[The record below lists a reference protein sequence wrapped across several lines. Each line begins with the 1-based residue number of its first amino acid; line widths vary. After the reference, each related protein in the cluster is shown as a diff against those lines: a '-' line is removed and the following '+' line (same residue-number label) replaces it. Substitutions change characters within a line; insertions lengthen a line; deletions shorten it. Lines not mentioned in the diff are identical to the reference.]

1 MKKKLNNSYV
11 SPKSNFAVEDFPV
24 LESAKYL
31 LKLAS
36 TEAELE
42 SILRLRFEVFNIEK
56 GLGLATS
63 NISQKDRD
71 KFDAVFHHFMLI
83 SKETGKTIG
92 TYRLQ
97 TYTMASQNF
106 GFYAAKEYNIH
117 EITESIIQASVEV
130 GRVCIA
136 REDRNI
142 QALLLLYKGLLNY
155 LNLSGNQY
163 CFGCTLLP
171 TLCPIQAACTY
182 NYFQQNNLMH
192 PSILVYPKAEYLL
205 ELPQHYPDS
214 SHVEIPNILQVYF
227 QLGAKICS
235 LPAIYRQFKVI
246 DFLTILDSAN
256 FAKL

>member
-1 MKKKLNNSYV
+1 MEKNINTNYP
-11 SPKSNFAVEDFPV
+11 SPSSSFDLQDFPV
-24 LESAKYL
+24 LQSAKYI

-42 SILRLRFEVFNIEK
+42 SILRLRFEVFNIEQ

-63 NISQKDRD
+63 HLTQMDRD

-97 TYTMASQNF
+97 TYTMASQYL
-106 GFYAAKEYNIH
+106 GFYAAKAYNLNGIPD
-117 EITESIIQASVEV
+117 SIIKASVEI

-136 REDRNI
+136 REHRNI
-142 QALLLLYKGLLNY
+142 QALLLIYKGLVNY
-155 LNLSGNQY
+155 LSWSGNQY

-171 TLCPIQAACTY
+171 TLSPVQAACTY
-182 NYFQQNNLMH
+182 NYFQENNLMH
-192 PSILVYPKAEYLL
+192 SSILVHPNPDYFL
-205 ELPQHYPDS
+205 ELPQDYPDS
-214 SHVEIPNILQVYF
+214 SHVKIPNILQVYF

-235 LPAIYRQFKVI
+235 FPSIYRQFKVI

>member
-1 MKKKLNNSYV
+1 MKKNFNNSDV
-11 SPKSNFAVEDFPV
+11 SPSSSFALQDFPV
-24 LESAKYL
+24 LQSAKYI

-42 SILRLRFEVFNIEK
+42 SILRLRFEVFNIEQ

-63 NISQKDRD
+63 NVSQMDRD

-83 SKETGKTIG
+83 SKETKKTIG

-97 TYTMASQNF
+97 TYTMASEAF
-106 GFYAAKEYNIH
+106 GFYAAKEYNLNDIPDL
-117 EITESIIQASVEV
+117 IIKASVEI

-136 REDRNI
+136 REHRNL
-142 QALLLLYKGLLNY
+142 QALLLLYQGLLNY

-171 TLCPIQAACTY
+171 TLCPVQAACTY

-192 PSILVYPKAEYLL
+192 SSILVYPNAEYLL
-205 ELPQHYPDS
+205 ELPQQYPDS
-214 SHVEIPNILQVYF
+214 SDVEIPNILQVYF
-227 QLGAKICS
+227 NMGAKICS
-235 LPAIYRQFKVI
+235 LPAVYRQFKVI

>member
-1 MKKKLNNSYV
+1 MKKNLNNHDAPTSL
-11 SPKSNFAVEDFPV
+11 SFAVQDFPV
-24 LESAKYL
+24 LQSAKYV

-42 SILRLRFEVFNIEK
+42 SILRLRFEVFNLEQ

-63 NISQKDRD
+63 HLTQMDRD

-83 SKETGKTIG
+83 SKETGQTIG

-97 TYTMASQNF
+97 TYTMASQAF
-106 GFYAAKEYNIH
+106 GFYAAKAYNLNNIPD
-117 EITESIIQASVEV
+117 SIIKASVEV

-136 REDRNI
+136 KEHRNI
-142 QALLLLYKGLLNY
+142 QALLLIYQGLINY
-155 LNLSGNQY
+155 LNWSGNQY

-171 TLCPIQAACTY
+171 TLCPVQAACTY
-182 NYFQQNNLMH
+182 NYFQQNNFMH
-192 PSILVYPKAEYLL
+192 PSILVYPNAEYFL
-205 ELPQHYPDS
+205 ELPQQYPDS

-235 LPAIYRQFKVI
+235 LPSIYRQFKVI
-246 DFLTILDSAN
+246 DFLTILEVV
-256 FAKL
+256 